1 MPADKQTSAELFI
14 GVFPGG
20 ISYCDRSREVAGDY
34 KKIAFLAY
42 DTLALR
48 IDAPRSPLLA
58 EIRAHAATLKAGDR
72 FDISGNVS
80 IELGRRA

>member
-1 MPADKQTSAELFI
+1 MATKKPELFI

-20 ISYCDRSREVAGDY
+20 ISYCDRSREVDGDY
-34 KKIAFLAY
+34 KRVAFLPY

-72 FDISGNVS
+72 FSIAGNCT
-80 IELGRRA
+80 IELGRKA